1 MKVTKFNLVSMSLV
15 AMMSV
20 SSVSFAQ
27 NCEKL
32 SSKELAEKKTEMM
45 KESLDLSKKQAK
57 QVYEINLNYIEAKKA
72 SMDSRPGLPKDGK
85 HFKGEVCPQAPER
98 PGTGFDKNCP
108 QRPCPQAKPECKG
121 PDGKPQMKPECGKS
135 CPAGKPMAKP
145 ECNKP
150 CPQVKPD
157 CGKPCPL
164 MRPECEKPKC
174 DTAFMKGNPHQMK
187 GCKPDSVTMKYH
199 NEMKEVLTAAQYEKW
214 MKIQCEKMKDFKGHK
229 PMPCPKK

>member
-1 MKVTKFNLVSMSLV
+1 MEVTKFNLVSISLV

-27 NCEKL
+27 NCKKL

-72 SMDSRPGLPKDGK
+72 GMATRPGFPHDGK
-85 HFKGEVCPQAPER
+85 HFKGEVCPPAPEC
-98 PGTGFDKNCP
+98 PGTGFDKDRP
-108 QRPCPQAKPECKG
+108 QRPCPQAKPDCKG
-121 PDGKPQMKPECGKS
+121 PE
-135 CPAGKPMAKP
+135 GKPMMKP

-150 CPQVKPD
+150 CPQMKPE
-157 CGKPCPL
+157 CNKPEGKPQ

-174 DTAFMKGNPHQMK
+174 DTAFMRGNPQQMK
-187 GCKPDSVTMKYH
+187 CFKPDSITCKYH
-199 NEMKEVLTAAQYEKW
+199 KDMKEVLTASQYDKW
-214 MKIQCEKMKDFKGHK
+214 MKIQCDKMKNFKGQK